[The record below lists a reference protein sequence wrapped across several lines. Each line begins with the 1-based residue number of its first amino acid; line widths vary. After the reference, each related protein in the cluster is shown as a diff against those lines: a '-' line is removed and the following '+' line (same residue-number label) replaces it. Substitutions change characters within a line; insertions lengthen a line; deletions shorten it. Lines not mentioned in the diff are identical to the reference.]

1 MAMAKGAF
9 PALSIAAA
17 LILAGKTTHSSSSV
31 SACESLP
38 NQNTSDAVKEPFT
51 GIEFPRSK
59 DDYLLLGTAVRC
71 MLGQC
76 KFAKARA
83 YAVGLYV
90 EDVNN
95 VHQWMPKNSNEE
107 VFSRM
112 LRAPLARRLVLV
124 MDKDVAGHHIAKGFD
139 RSLLPRVRKSQGGQ
153 KSGPGK
159 DALRDFTRCFNQ
171 EKILRKGTEVSLVWR
186 PDDSL
191 IVSINSRARAV
202 IHSPILCHALFD
214 MYLGPDSVFKK
225 YRNMSFTL
233 VEMENTESEER
244 D

>member
-17 LILAGKTTHSSSSV
+17 LIFAGKTTNFSSSA
-31 SACESLP
+31 SASESLP

-90 EDVNN
+90 EDGNN

-107 VFSRM
+107 VFSRV

-191 IVSINSRARAV
+191 IVSINSSARAV

-214 MYLGPDSVFKK
+214 MYLGPDSIFKK
-225 YRNMSFTL
+225 YRNMSFML
-233 VEMENTESEER
+233 VEMENIESEER

>member
-17 LILAGKTTHSSSSV
+17 LIFAGKTTHSSSSV

-95 VHQWMPKNSNEE
+95 VHQWIPKNSNEE

-214 MYLGPDSVFKK
+214 MYLGPDSVFKR

>member
-17 LILAGKTTHSSSSV
+17 LIFAGKTTHSSSSV

-171 EKILRKGTEVSLVWR
+171 EKIIRKGTEVSLVWR

>member
-17 LILAGKTTHSSSSV
+17 LIFAGKTTHSSSSV

-95 VHQWMPKNSNEE
+95 VHQWIPKNSNEE

>member
-1 MAMAKGAF
+1 MTVAKRAI
-9 PALSIAAA
+9 PTLSIAAA
-17 LILAGKTTHSSSSV
+17 LILAGKTHSSSFA
-31 SACESLP
+31 SACESSP
-38 NQNTSDAVKEPFT
+38 NQNISDAVKEPFT

-59 DDYLLLGTAVRC
+59 DHYLLLGTAVRC

-90 EDVNN
+90 EDGNS

-107 VFSRM
+107 VFSRV
-112 LRAPLARRLVLV
+112 LRAPVARRLVLV

-159 DALRDFTRCFNQ
+159 DALRDFTRCFSQ
-171 EKILRKGTEVSLVWR
+171 EKILRKGTEISLVWR

-191 IVSINSRARAV
+191 IVLIDSRIMR
-202 IHSPILCHALFD
+202 F
-214 MYLGPDSVFKK
+214 
-225 YRNMSFTL
+225 
-233 VEMENTESEER
+233 
-244 D
+244 

>member
-1 MAMAKGAF
+1 MTVAKRAI
-9 PALSIAAA
+9 PTLSIAAA
-17 LILAGKTTHSSSSV
+17 LILAGKTHSSSFA
-31 SACESLP
+31 SACESSP
-38 NQNTSDAVKEPFT
+38 NQKISDAVKEPFT

-59 DDYLLLGTAVRC
+59 DHYLLLGTAVRC

-90 EDVNN
+90 EDGNS

-107 VFSRM
+107 VFTRV
-112 LRAPLARRLVLV
+112 LRAPVARRLVLV

-159 DALRDFTRCFNQ
+159 DALRDFTRCFSQ
-171 EKILRKGTEVSLVWR
+171 EKILRKGTEISLVWR

-191 IVSINSRARAV
+191 IVSIDSSARAV
-202 IHSPILCHALFD
+202 IHSPILCRALFD
-214 MYLGPDSVFKK
+214 MYLGPDSIFKK
-225 YRNMSFTL
+225 YRNMSFML
-233 VEMENTESEER
+233 VEMENMESEDR

>member
-1 MAMAKGAF
+1 MTVAKRAI
-9 PALSIAAA
+9 PTLSIAAA
-17 LILAGKTTHSSSSV
+17 LILAGKTHSSSFA
-31 SACESLP
+31 SACESSP
-38 NQNTSDAVKEPFT
+38 NQNISDAVKEPFT

-59 DDYLLLGTAVRC
+59 DHYLLLGTAVRC

-90 EDVNN
+90 EDGNS

-107 VFSRM
+107 VFSRV
-112 LRAPLARRLVLV
+112 LRAPVARRLVLV

-159 DALRDFTRCFNQ
+159 DALRDFTRCFSQ
-171 EKILRKGTEVSLVWR
+171 EKILRKGTEISLVWR

-191 IVSINSRARAV
+191 IVLIDSSARAV
-202 IHSPILCHALFD
+202 IHSPILCRALFD
-214 MYLGPDSVFKK
+214 MYLGPDSIFKK
-225 YRNMSFTL
+225 YRNMSFML
-233 VEMENTESEER
+233 VEMENIESEDR

>member
-1 MAMAKGAF
+1 MTVAKRAI
-9 PALSIAAA
+9 PTLSIAAA
-17 LILAGKTTHSSSSV
+17 LILAGKTHSSSFA
-31 SACESLP
+31 SACESSP
-38 NQNTSDAVKEPFT
+38 NQNISDAVKEPFT

-59 DDYLLLGTAVRC
+59 DHYLLLGTAVRC

-90 EDVNN
+90 EDGNS
-95 VHQWMPKNSNEE
+95 VHQWMP
-107 VFSRM
+107 
-112 LRAPLARRLVLV
+112 
-124 MDKDVAGHHIAKGFD
+124 KGFD

-159 DALRDFTRCFNQ
+159 DALRDFTRCFSQ
-171 EKILRKGTEVSLVWR
+171 EKILRKGTEISLVWR

-191 IVSINSRARAV
+191 IVSIDSSARAV
-202 IHSPILCHALFD
+202 IHSPILCRALFD
-214 MYLGPDSVFKK
+214 MYLGPDSIFKK
-225 YRNMSFTL
+225 YRNMSFML
-233 VEMENTESEER
+233 VEMENIESEDR

>member
-1 MAMAKGAF
+1 MTVAKRAI
-9 PALSIAAA
+9 PTLSIAAA
-17 LILAGKTTHSSSSV
+17 LILAGKTHSSSFA
-31 SACESLP
+31 SACESSP
-38 NQNTSDAVKEPFT
+38 NQNISDAVKEPFT

-59 DDYLLLGTAVRC
+59 DHYLLLGTAVRC

-90 EDVNN
+90 EDGNS

-107 VFSRM
+107 VFSRV
-112 LRAPLARRLVLV
+112 LRAPVARRLVLV

-159 DALRDFTRCFNQ
+159 DALRDFTRCFSQ
-171 EKILRKGTEVSLVWR
+171 EKILRKGTEISLVWR

-191 IVSINSRARAV
+191 IVSIDSRIMR
-202 IHSPILCHALFD
+202 F
-214 MYLGPDSVFKK
+214 
-225 YRNMSFTL
+225 
-233 VEMENTESEER
+233 
-244 D
+244 